1 MSLWKLLRVGG
12 AGLARDRTSGSA
24 AARQTTERL
33 DGIRA
38 ELESRGVS
46 ASVSGPVAARLES
59 RLEIGDDKAEL
70 AATTSVDSYEL
81 LLDGVAEA
89 LRVLDA
95 KSLLDVP
102 GRKDFSP
109 EPDLQEI
116 ERLMAAFVGELSK
129 LDEVLDVLNA
139 HVERMRSARSES
151 GPVH

>member
-12 AGLARDRTSGSA
+12 AGLARDRAPGTTA
-24 AARQTTERL
+24 ASKATERL

-59 RLEIGDDKAEL
+59 RLEIGDDRAETS
-70 AATTSVDSYEL
+70 ATTPVDSYEL
-81 LLDGVAEA
+81 LLDGVADA

-95 KSLLDVP
+95 NSLMDVP
-102 GRKDFSP
+102 GREDLSP

-129 LDEVLDVLNA
+129 LDEVLGVLNA

-151 GPVH
+151 GALH

>member
-1 MSLWKLLRVGG
+1 MSLWKVLRVGG
-12 AGLARDRTSGSA
+12 AGWGRDRTPRSTA
-24 AARQTTERL
+24 TAPATERL

-59 RLEIGDDKAEL
+59 RMEIGDGDPAIPE
-70 AATTSVDSYEL
+70 AASADSYEW

-95 KSLLDVP
+95 NARSDLP
-102 GRKDFSP
+102 P
-109 EPDLQEI
+109 EPDLREI

-139 HVERMRSARSES
+139 HVERMRSARSEAGS
-151 GPVH
+151 LH